1 MRPQAGDASTTWEF
15 FQGALLRARV
25 RTVRASAGQTGF
37 TSHVRLAAVIV
48 AVRRFGLVLGLLLP
62 TCMVRV
68 AAHAERVSNVLCTH
82 QRRMTLTS
90 TALLLLLQKPLF
102 S

>member
-1 MRPQAGDASTTWEF
+1 MRPQAGEASTTWEF

-25 RTVRASAGQTGF
+25 RTVRARAGQAGLAN
-37 TSHVRLAAVIV
+37 HVCLAAVIV

-68 AAHAERVSNVLCTH
+68 AAHAERVSKVLCTH
-82 QRRMTLTS
+82 QRRVTLTL
-90 TALLLLLQKPLF
+90 TALLVLLSKLF
-102 S
+102 F